1 VETTQNRKT
10 LFSDAYEL
18 ASLGVTEK
26 DWKVLGLDALENME
40 FQVAKKAFH
49 RIKDCRSLLL
59 INEVEVSIN
68 S

>member
-1 VETTQNRKT
+1 

-40 FQVAKKAFH
+40 FSIAKKAFY

-59 INEVEVSIN
+59 INEVEVCQFFILHIY
-68 S
+68 